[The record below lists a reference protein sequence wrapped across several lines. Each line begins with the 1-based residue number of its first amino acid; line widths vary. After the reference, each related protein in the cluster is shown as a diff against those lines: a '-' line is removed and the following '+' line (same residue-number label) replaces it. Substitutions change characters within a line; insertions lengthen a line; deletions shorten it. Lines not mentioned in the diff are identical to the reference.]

1 MRAASPRWLNERGS
15 ATMSALIVMVLATM
29 ILAGLIWQQHL
40 AIRQLEYDRD
50 RSQAEWL
57 HIAAVDTARFVLAL
71 NAKTTTAE
79 DSLTE
84 AWAIPLTDTKVSD
97 FLRGVDIPQELSQ
110 LSMMGQVSDAQS
122 RFNLNNLVDTDSGR
136 RIDPDGLFVF
146 QALLGNIG
154 VDRGLAHQVANQ
166 LANTGFKFTD
176 AAQLEGFEG
185 FNPNLLQRLRSLVT
199 ALPERTKINVNT
211 ASSDVLRAVFQG
223 MNAGQAASFITVR
236 TQTPIKSMADLKTVL
251 TNLGVSNNES
261 PLVDIKTS
269 YFITRTEVRYP
280 ESVYVGESIIQR
292 SAPGSIIVNRTL
304 TKIISTRF
312 FSTIKE

>member
-122 RFNLNNLVDTDSGR
+122 RFNLNNLVDTESGR

-146 QALLGNIG
+146 QALLGNMG

-176 AAQLEGFEG
+176 PAQLEGFEG

-223 MNAGQAASFITVR
+223 MNAGQAASFITAR

>member
-1 MRAASPRWLNERGS
+1 
-15 ATMSALIVMVLATM
+15 MSALIVMVLATM

-122 RFNLNNLVDTDSGR
+122 RFNLNNLVDTESCR

-146 QALLGNIG
+146 QALLGNMG

-223 MNAGQAASFITVR
+223 MNAGQAASFITAR

>member
-1 MRAASPRWLNERGS
+1 M
-15 ATMSALIVMVLATM
+15 
-29 ILAGLIWQQHL
+29 
-40 AIRQLEYDRD
+40 
-50 RSQAEWL
+50 
-57 HIAAVDTARFVLAL
+57 
-71 NAKTTTAE
+71 
-79 DSLTE
+79 
-84 AWAIPLTDTKVSD
+84 
-97 FLRGVDIPQELSQ
+97 
-110 LSMMGQVSDAQS
+110 
-122 RFNLNNLVDTDSGR
+122 
-136 RIDPDGLFVF
+136 
-146 QALLGNIG
+146 G

-176 AAQLEGFEG
+176 PAQLEGFEG

-223 MNAGQAASFITVR
+223 MNAGQAASFITAR